1 MARPLRLEFAGALD
15 HVTARGN
22 ERRSIFLGDADG
34 DRAACLGILGQTRKG
49 SGLFSAKHSPMP
61 RRPRSIVMA
70 CCWIPQGLSLVFCR
84 FFARKTLVDF
94 SMPTLLWQDGFQFF
108 FYANEHEPK
117 HVHVAKGDD
126 YAKIEL
132 HTFAVKVDHM
142 KPKDLKKAL
151 AVVKLHNLEFEER
164 WDEWQRKR

>member
-1 MARPLRLEFAGALD
+1 
-15 HVTARGN
+15 
-22 ERRSIFLGDADG
+22 
-34 DRAACLGILGQTRKG
+34 
-49 SGLFSAKHSPMP
+49 
-61 RRPRSIVMA
+61 
-70 CCWIPQGLSLVFCR
+70 
-84 FFARKTLVDF
+84 
-94 SMPTLLWQDGFQFF
+94 MPTLLWQDGFQFF
-108 FYANEHEPK
+108 FYANEHEPE

-132 HTFAVKVDHM
+132 HTFTVKVDHM